1 VVEKVAEYE
10 RMKRLL
16 GIFFTDALGHPAD
29 SPANP
34 LRALATIEEKQPA
47 AARKGLAMAINDIV
61 EMSEDQPPDYVRT
74 LDAHLKAQDAM
85 TLSEARAR
93 FSKRLKAILRRGKL
107 NDEGDYY
114 LARNAVDLAT
124 PEDAARL
131 QGLIVDFESAAATT
145 QGR

>member
-1 VVEKVAEYE
+1 VAEQDAEYE

-16 GIFFTDALGHPAD
+16 GIFFTDAMGHPAD

-34 LRALATIEEKQPA
+34 LNALAAIAEKQPA

-61 EMSEDQPPDYVRT
+61 EMSNDQPPDYVRT
-74 LDAHLKAQDAM
+74 LDAHLTAQGAM

-93 FSKRLKAILRRGKL
+93 FSKRLKAILRRGTLK
-107 NDEGDYY
+107 DETEYY
-114 LARNAVDLAT
+114 LARNAVDLAA

-131 QGLIVDFESAAATT
+131 QAMIGAFESAVVAL
-145 QGR
+145 RE